1 MLHKK
6 RSPRN
11 VCIKTPMLTLLL
23 AGFLMSFQVLP
34 VVRPVHKDKAS
45 SVKKALGSPQMVSK
59 IKKEGYFIFNDSL
72 LWINDYPYAV
82 FQIDQ
87 HNFKVVEGDTVL
99 AYTGKK
105 QSIKNKDDLF
115 NRITSK
121 LRITNNFMVID
132 HGNISF

>member
-1 MLHKK
+1 
-6 RSPRN
+6 
-11 VCIKTPMLTLLL
+11 
-23 AGFLMSFQVLP
+23 
-34 VVRPVHKDKAS
+34 
-45 SVKKALGSPQMVSK
+45 
-59 IKKEGYFIFNDSL
+59 GYFIFNDSL

-115 NRITSK
+115 NRITGK
-121 LRITNNFMVID
+121 LRITDNFMVID
-132 HGNISF
+132 HGNISFLTKISFSKEGNNALFDTATGQNRADN